1 MSTEL
6 RYETEELKDKHFKSK
21 PIQIENYQ
29 KTILINTLIQEKQII
44 IYADLCGVEKEDIS
58 IEVIGKTLRISAE
71 RKLKHSGGLH
81 NDEIINGKIIKLIQL
96 EQEVDSEK
104 AKSKLENGLLIIELP
119 KIIKNDAVI
128 IKID

>member
-6 RYETEELKDKHFKSK
+6 RYEKDELKDKHFKTEPVK
-21 PIQIENYQ
+21 IENYQ

-44 IYADLCGVEKEDIS
+44 IYADLCGVLKEDIS

-81 NDEIINGKIIKLIQL
+81 NDEITNGKIIKLIQL
-96 EQEVDSEK
+96 EQEVDPEK
-104 AKSKLENGLLIIELP
+104 ATSTFENGLLVIQLP
-119 KIIKNDAVI
+119 KIIKNDSVL

>member
-6 RYETEELKDKHFKSK
+6 RYETEELKDKHFKSE
-21 PIQIENYQ
+21 PVQIENYQ

-44 IYADLCGVEKEDIS
+44 IYADLCGVEKEDVF

-81 NDEIINGKIIKLIQL
+81 NDEIINGKIIKLIRL
-96 EQEVDSEK
+96 EQDVDPEK